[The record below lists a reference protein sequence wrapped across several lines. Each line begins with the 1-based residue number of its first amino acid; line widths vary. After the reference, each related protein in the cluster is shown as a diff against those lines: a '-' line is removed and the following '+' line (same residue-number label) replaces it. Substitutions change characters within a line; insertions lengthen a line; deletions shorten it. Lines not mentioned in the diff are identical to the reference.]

1 MNFVGG
7 ISLNVAF
14 FLKEDEQKKLM
25 ILKYLESHPESL
37 VKASFFCEKLGI
49 KPGKLE
55 KLITELKNELFEYED
70 NPKIK
75 MEGDVLANQN
85 IKLSHIKQIQLNY
98 FLESMTFLYFRDLL
112 EGKVTPKSFGEK
124 HFFSE
129 GSGYLQQRSLKRFL
143 GEYGIKIKNG
153 RLVGSEIKIRN
164 LFFSILFDVFE
175 GMRSPF
181 PKEIDQ
187 QVNDIGQL
195 FEKYFLVDFP
205 NTKKIKFHIFLGI
218 VIWRVQE
225 HCYLNEQEDYFY
237 LNNEAYNDLISQFQ
251 NKTHIEMKEI
261 ACREVKYILAFLKAE
276 GVNQLFISTNEEPF
290 QEIDLVSESIAKEIL
305 YRLHEEKSVKA
316 DEFINALKEIN
327 RNHVVFEY
335 ILSAFSSKAQ
345 FQYFFDAYPY
355 FSTTIRS
362 TIETHKN
369 KLLFGNSTVLNQ
381 LFYEYAFLVN
391 KYYAANEIEEP
402 VYIYI
407 DFSLGELY
415 TQFIADEVSCF
426 RNMNIR
432 VEPKLSSKI
441 DIYLSDCIVNHLQ
454 AKSIIWKKPPTAED
468 WQEFGDLIISIRK
481 RKSQSALVKR

>member
-1 MNFVGG
+1 ME
-7 ISLNVAF
+7 F

-25 ILKYLESHPESL
+25 ILKHLESHPESL
-37 VKASFFCEKLGI
+37 IKASFFCEKLGI
-49 KPGKLE
+49 KDSRLE
-55 KLITELKNELFEYED
+55 KLIDELKKELFEFED

-75 MEGDVLANQN
+75 IEGEVLSNQN
-85 IKLSHIKQIQLNY
+85 LKLSHIKQIQLNY
-98 FLESMTFLYFRDLL
+98 FLESMTFLYFRDFL
-112 EGKVTPKSFGEK
+112 EGRVTPKSFGEK

-129 GSGYLQQRSLKRFL
+129 GSGYLQQRSIKRFL
-143 GEYGIKIKNG
+143 GEYEIKIKNG

-164 LFFSILFDVFE
+164 LFFSVLFDVFE

-181 PKEIDQ
+181 SKEIDQ

-195 FEKYFLVDFP
+195 FEKYFFVDFP

-218 VIWRVQE
+218 VLCRIQE
-225 HCYLNEQEDYFY
+225 HCYLDGKEDYFY
-237 LNNEAYNDLISQFQ
+237 LNNEAYNSLISQFQ
-251 NKTHIEMKEI
+251 NKVHIGNHEI

-276 GVNQLFISTNEEPF
+276 GVNPLFISTKEDPF
-290 QEIDLVSESIAKEIL
+290 HEIDSVSETIAKEIL
-305 YRLHEEKSVKA
+305 CNLNKKNSVRAEE
-316 DEFINALKEIN
+316 FTTALKEIN

-402 VYIYI
+402 IYINI

-426 RNMNIR
+426 KNMNIR
-432 VEPKLSSKI
+432 VESKLSNKT
-441 DIYLSDCIVNHLQ
+441 DIYLSDCIVQNLQ

-481 RKSQSALVKR
+481 RKSQSVLVKQ